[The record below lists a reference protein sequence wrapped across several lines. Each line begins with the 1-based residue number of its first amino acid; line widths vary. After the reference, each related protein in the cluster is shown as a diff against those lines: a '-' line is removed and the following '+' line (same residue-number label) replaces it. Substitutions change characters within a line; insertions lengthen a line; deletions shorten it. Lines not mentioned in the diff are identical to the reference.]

1 MENPKPQFIDHL
13 AQFTAEQQSALVRI
27 FCRHV
32 RDTDH
37 PLYKDLGFV
46 DWVAKD
52 CHPLHFD
59 DCAMANVPH
68 MVIGIERDGYA
79 HT

>member
-1 MENPKPQFIDHL
+1 MIKTKFIDHL
-13 AQFTAEQQSALVRI
+13 AQFTTDQQAALVRI

-32 RDTDH
+32 RDTEH
-37 PLYKDLGFV
+37 PLYRGVGFV
-46 DWVAKD
+46 DWVARD
-52 CHPLHFD
+52 CYALHFD
-59 DCAMANVPH
+59 GCAMANVPD